1 MRSNMAP
8 SRFNSLAILHGHKN
22 LTAELNLIHVVNDFY
37 SKLKAERNFLGH
49 LNKTKLPKCFQ
60 NSVSLKYKHLP
71 TFCSHK

>member
-1 MRSNMAP
+1 MT
-8 SRFNSLAILHGHKN
+8 FTVN
-22 LTAELNLIHVVNDFY
+22 LE
-37 SKLKAERNFLGH
+37 AERNFLGH